1 MNIKL
6 LHSILEDVVGQIDSE
21 STVTIDHNEL
31 VISSSLKIWD
41 NMNNTDIHL
50 INNAS
55 EIVSNNE
62 NNIILLSY
70 DEQKGE
76 VIEKKPGSILRE
88 AILGSGWYYWENGG
102 KSMYYRRLFHSF
114 G

>member
-41 NMNNTDIHL
+41 NMNNTDIEFMCSRGFRWDG
-50 INNAS
+50 NS
-55 EIVSNNE
+55 ST
-62 NNIILLSY
+62 
-70 DEQKGE
+70 
-76 VIEKKPGSILRE
+76 
-88 AILGSGWYYWENGG
+88 W
-102 KSMYYRRLFHSF
+102 RRSL
-114 G
+114 